1 MGLMMIEKLMMKL
14 GYVPVAKMTG
24 AVNRVAADAAVDRLA
39 EVARRK
45 EAEDA
50 LEATTCGIAIRL
62 DSIHDRIPEMVS

>member
-1 MGLMMIEKLMMKL
+1 MMIEKLMMKL
-14 GYVPVAKMTG
+14 GYVSVATMTD

-39 EVARRK
+39 DVARRK

-50 LEATTCGIAIRL
+50 LEATTGGIAIRL

>member
-1 MGLMMIEKLMMKL
+1 MIEKLMMKL
-14 GYVPVAKMTG
+14 GYVSVATMTD

-39 EVARRK
+39 DVARRK

-50 LEATTCGIAIRL
+50 LEATTGGIAIRL